1 MTKPRTLQEIRKAEL
16 SQILI
21 AKKQLGW
28 DDDTDRA
35 AIRAASKGAT
45 DSSADLDYKQRKLL
59 LDRMKASGFKVRHA
73 RKPSMNASAT
83 PQKRKPRAK
92 AEPSAPLDRDGQSRK
107 IRSLWLELH
116 ERGEVRN
123 PDETAM
129 LKYVERETDKLA
141 LQFLTIE
148 EAQKLI
154 EKMKKWL
161 DRVKLKPFREVWL
174 RLFELGVVKVKH
186 DAYIR
191 ASLLKSMGFD
201 VLAVNEKQYQEALQ
215 KLKDYLIRV
224 QSERSQ

>member
-1 MTKPRTLQEIRKAEL
+1 MTSKPRTLQEIRKSEL
-16 SQILI
+16 SQIHI

-28 DDDTDRA
+28 DEDTYRA

-92 AEPSAPLDRDGQSRK
+92 SEVSAPLDRDGQSRK

-123 PDETAM
+123 PDEM
-129 LKYVERETDKLA
+129 A
-141 LQFLTIE
+141 LL
-148 EAQKLI
+148 
-154 EKMKKWL
+154 
-161 DRVKLKPFREVWL
+161 
-174 RLFELGVVKVKH
+174 
-186 DAYIR
+186 
-191 ASLLKSMGFD
+191 
-201 VLAVNEKQYQEALQ
+201 
-215 KLKDYLIRV
+215 
-224 QSERSQ
+224 